1 MNSKINTWSSVIA
14 STYAQPEITLVAGQG
29 TKVQDDS
36 GKSYLDFISGI
47 AVNALGHAHPAIVDA
62 VSHQVSKLGHVSN
75 LVSNPIAEEL
85 AAKLL
90 EKLEMPNGRIFFCNS
105 GAEANEAA
113 FKYARAHK
121 AKSKMVSLTGGFH
134 GRTAAALSLTG
145 QPEKREKFAP
155 LISNIKFIEPNDHKL
170 IKRTISK
177 KVGGVWLEIIQGEA
191 GVFPLDSEFIA
202 TIAKRS
208 RDVNA
213 LLVVDEVQTGMGRT
227 GSWFAFQKFSLAPD
241 LVPLAKGLGGGLPIG
256 ALAISE
262 EHRDLIG
269 PGGHGTTFGGNPIA
283 AAAALAVIS
292 VIENENLLQNVIAHS
307 QLIRNEL
314 LDFEGV
320 LNVRGDGLLL
330 GVVLVADV
338 SKEVERLATANGLL
352 VNSVRPNVIRLA
364 PPLNVTSSEVISALS
379 ILKDAIGKAVS
390 GV

>member
-1 MNSKINTWSSVIA
+1 MNSKIKSWSSVIA
-14 STYAQPEITLVAGQG
+14 PTYAQPGITLVSGQG
-29 TKVQDDS
+29 TKVTDES
-36 GKSYLDFISGI
+36 GKTYLDFISGI

-62 VSHQVSKLGHVSN
+62 VSSQVRKLGHVSN
-75 LVSNPIAEEL
+75 LVSNPLAEEL

-121 AKSKMVSLTGGFH
+121 AKSKMVSLVGGFH

-145 QPEKREKFAP
+145 QPEKREKFTP
-155 LISNIKFIEPNDHKL
+155 LISNIKFIDPSDQKQ
-170 IKRTISK
+170 IKRTINK

-191 GVFPLDSEFIA
+191 GVSPLDSEFIA
-202 TIAKRS
+202 TIAKRT

-213 LLVVDEVQTGMGRT
+213 LLVIDEVQTGMGRT
-227 GSWFAFQKFSLAPD
+227 GSWFAFQKFHVDPD

-262 EHRDLIG
+262 VHRDLIG

-283 AAAALAVIS
+283 AAAALTVIS
-292 VIENENLLQNVIAHS
+292 VVENENLLQNVIEQS

-338 SKEVERLATANGLL
+338 SKDVEKLAAANGLL

-364 PPLNVTSSEVISALS
+364 PPLNVSSSEILSALS
-379 ILKDAIGKAVS
+379 ILKDAIRQAISDV
-390 GV
+390 